1 MVTSVRHHAIA
12 ASGTALVPAPG
23 AAHPESHPRLPFSG
37 TSDMAEI
44 MRARDWSA
52 TPLGDPAHWSV
63 ALSTA
68 VSLCLGSRLC
78 SCVYWGA
85 DFRILYN
92 DAYGSIL
99 GTKHSWAL
107 GRPAREVWPEMFR
120 IIGPLLQETYE
131 TGATTG
137 SDDAAIFLNR
147 FGYIEEFYCS
157 FSYAPLFGAD
167 GGIEAV
173 YAILPETSKR
183 VIGERRLQT
192 LQRLGNLGNSI
203 TGIGE
208 TLALISGVIADNPYD
223 IPFAAFYLWD
233 ESGLEARLTAT
244 AGIGRGAT
252 LAPLTVR
259 ADGDSLY
266 APLLKRVHSRQIE
279 TLRLPVDL
287 TDLPD
292 RGWGG
297 SPSSL
302 VIVPFV
308 ASMAEGPRGFMVAAA
323 NALKRVDKDYLLFFH
338 MVGDQIA
345 KSITGAFV
353 HEQESARITAL
364 AELNKAKTRFFNDIS
379 HELRTPLTLMLGPLE
394 EFINSAAGLTQ
405 EQQGNLSLSHR
416 NGKRLLKLVN
426 DLLEFSRSETGHAQ
440 PSFEPV
446 DLSTETA
453 AIARTF
459 DWASR
464 QMGIR
469 LSIACPKLSEP
480 IYVDREMWEKIVLNL
495 VSNAFKYTNEG
506 EIRISLAE
514 TKKSVLLRVKDSGIG
529 IAAADLGRV
538 FDRFYRV
545 EGASGRTSEGTGIG
559 LALVKELTERN
570 GGRVWAESKP
580 ERGSTFT
587 VELPMGS
594 QHLPQDR
601 ILPARTGEASAGRMR
616 ATGESTLAWVSSEA
630 QGAVLASPASAPSSN
645 AGQSKKRVL
654 VVDDNADLRSYIS
667 SGLSHAF
674 DVETVSSG
682 AEALASIA
690 RDPPALILS
699 DLMMPGIDGLSLLRK
714 LRSRSE
720 TATLPIILLTARAD
734 EQSKLQGLEDRA
746 DDYLVK
752 PFDMRELVA
761 RAQAAVALAE
771 LRADVAQQHE
781 RVHLAR
787 DLHDSLLQSIQ
798 GAGLMLE
805 AALDRLAGDEEQARP
820 LLANCQQALSKAVEE
835 GRALLGFLRISTK
848 PRDDFAEALE
858 RLRGE
863 FLPFS
868 PAKLSVNEEGRR
880 RDISASAWPDLYGI
894 CREAIANA
902 VRHADATSIEVQI
915 RYGRSLQ
922 IRVGDDG
929 DGIDARFVVSGR
941 SGHFGL
947 TGMRERAARLKGRLN
962 IAQQTPRGT
971 LVKLSIP
978 GAVAYSDGKNRSHD
992 DGHR

>member
-1 MVTSVRHHAIA
+1 
-12 ASGTALVPAPG
+12 
-23 AAHPESHPRLPFSG
+23 
-37 TSDMAEI
+37 MAEI
-44 MRARDWSA
+44 MRARDWGA
-52 TPLGDPAHWSV
+52 TPLGDPATWSG
-63 ALSTA
+63 ALSAA

-78 SCVYWGA
+78 SCVYWGP

-107 GRPAREVWPEMFR
+107 GRAARDVWPEMFR
-120 IIGPLLQETYE
+120 IIGPLLEETYE

-157 FSYAPLFGAD
+157 FSYAPIFGAD
-167 GGIEAV
+167 GRIEGV

-203 TGIGE
+203 TGIGD
-208 TLALISGVIADNPYD
+208 TLALISGVVAENPYD

-233 ESGLEARLTAT
+233 DSGMEARLTAT
-244 AGIGRGAT
+244 AGIGRGTT
-252 LAPLTVR
+252 LAPLAVR
-259 ADGDSLY
+259 ADDESLY
-266 APLLKRVHSRQIE
+266 TPFLKRVHSRQIE
-279 TLRLPVDL
+279 TLRLPVDVV
-287 TDLPD
+287 DLPD

-353 HEQESARITAL
+353 HEQESARIAAL

-394 EFINSAAGLTQ
+394 EFIRSASASLTH
-405 EQQGNLSLSHR
+405 EQQGNLALSHR

-446 DLSTETA
+446 DLSKETA
-453 AIARTF
+453 GIARTF
-459 DWASR
+459 EWASR

-469 LSIACPKLSEP
+469 LDIACPTLSEP
-480 IYVDREMWEKIVLNL
+480 IFVDREMWEKIVLNL
-495 VSNAFKYTNEG
+495 LSNAFKYTNEG
-506 EIRISLAE
+506 EIRISLTE
-514 TKKSVLLRVKDSGIG
+514 TRKSVLLRIKDSGIG
-529 IAAADLGRV
+529 IGDADLTRI

-545 EGASGRTSEGTGIG
+545 EGASTRTSEGTGIG
-559 LALVKELTERN
+559 LALVKELTERL
-570 GGRVWAESKP
+570 GGRVRAESKP
-580 ERGSTFT
+580 GRGSTFT
-587 VELPMGS
+587 VELPIGS

-601 ILPARTGEASAGRMR
+601 ILPARAGEAVAEGTRT
-616 ATGESTLAWVSSEA
+616 TGESNLAWVSSEA
-630 QGAVLASPASAPSSN
+630 QGSRSSAQASSTPAG
-645 AGQSKKRVL
+645 AGEIRKRVL

-667 SGLSHAF
+667 YGLSQVF

-682 AEALASIA
+682 AEALKVIA
-690 RDPPALILS
+690 RNPPALVLS

-734 EQSKLQGLEDRA
+734 EQTKLKGLKDRA

-761 RAQAAVALAE
+761 RAEAAVALAE
-771 LRADVAQQHE
+771 LRADVVQQHE

-787 DLHDSLLQSIQ
+787 DLHDSLLQSIH

-805 AALDRLAGDEEQARP
+805 AALDRLVVDEEQARH
-820 LLANCQQALSKAVEE
+820 LFENCQQALAKAVEE
-835 GRALLGFLRISTK
+835 GRALLGFLRRSTR

-868 PAKLSVNEEGRR
+868 PVTLSVEEEGRR
-880 RDISASAWPDLYGI
+880 RDISASAWPDIYGI

-902 VRHADATSIEVQI
+902 VRHAAATGIEVQI

-922 IRVGDDG
+922 ITIGDDG
-929 DGIDARFVVSGR
+929 RGIDACFVASGR

-947 TGMRERAARLKGRLN
+947 VGMRERAARLKGRLN
-962 IAQQTPRGT
+962 IAPRATRGT
-971 LVKLSIP
+971 LVKLSVP
-978 GAVAYSDGKNRSHD
+978 GAIAYSDGNHRSHE
-992 DGHR
+992 DGDR